1 MIKPR
6 GSLPLNEIGH
16 PGNSSPSLGTSVSTK
31 GMLLQA
37 LAGDGLATSSG
48 CRLLGVA
55 GVAAGDWGATAG
67 GSAGQAG
74 DGLAASSVPSVG
86 VGDAGDWVT
95 GDWVAFVGDA
105 GDWEDWEATE
115 TPNGSVVNSC
125 C

>member
-6 GSLPLNEIGH
+6 GSLPLNEIGD

-48 CRLLGVA
+48 CRKLGV
-55 GVAAGDWGATAG
+55 
-67 GSAGQAG
+67 AGQAG

-95 GDWVAFVGDA
+95 GDRVAFVGDA

-115 TPNGSVVNSC
+115 IQNGSVVQPPR
-125 C
+125 